1 MPKPQLEGFAI
12 LAGDELDRADM
23 WANKDSNILSAEL
36 RERMVN
42 VALKRAQV
50 YALLAIA
57 QEVKNAPHNMPTLLS
72 TIE

>member
-23 WANKDSNILSAEL
+23 WANKDSIMEPEFRDRLVNHSL
-36 RERMVN
+36 R
-42 VALKRAQV
+42 RAQV

-57 QEVKNAPHNMPTLLS
+57 QEIKNAPHNMPTLLS